1 MLHIYKINYNNYV
14 VKQNLLLAMANCQS
28 NQLGINCGIS
38 ECYAFREN
46 KRCAQHP
53 FSRCNKSYPSHVHVD
68 CHFKQCNSY
77 PLHHRG
83 FVRKL
88 SLLQMFTKRLAQQ
101 SNFGWFVNRLLKSKL
116 SNHRNMHTN
125 ISDQPCEN
133 QILDLL
139 LWRIHKHGS
148 LDK

>member
-1 MLHIYKINYNNYV
+1 MAKIHHWLRSFIILFLKNDNEKVWQKYIMLHIYKINYNNYV
-14 VKQNLLLAMANCQS
+14 VKQNLLLAMANWQS
-28 NQLGINCGIS
+28 NRLGINCGIS

-88 SLLQMFTKRLAQQ
+88 SLLQMFTKTLA
-101 SNFGWFVNRLLKSKL
+101 
-116 SNHRNMHTN
+116 
-125 ISDQPCEN
+125 
-133 QILDLL
+133 
-139 LWRIHKHGS
+139 
-148 LDK
+148 